1 MKKQPIEIIV
11 LEPDDGYVL
20 TDAPIRAE
28 LTEEWVYSQ
37 KVYLGIN
44 DSPENWREI
53 PETDVPVADAM
64 GG

>member
-1 MKKQPIEIIV
+1 MRQEQIQIRV

-20 TDAPIRAE
+20 TNKPAVGADE
-28 LTEEWVYSQ
+28 ETEYTYSR

-53 PETDVPVADAM
+53 PEEEAEGLV
-64 GG
+64 